1 MQMKRFLFMAIVA
14 AGALC
19 GCGNK
24 STANNATA
32 DAEKN
37 DSTLILYYSQT
48 GATKSVAEE
57 LQKCLGC
64 DITAIEAVKP
74 YDGDYAATIQRWRS
88 EVDNN
93 EKVELLPLT
102 VNLDDYNTIFLGYP
116 IWGGTYALP
125 MSSFLT
131 DNSLKGKKVVTFAT
145 FGSGGIDSSTADVA
159 KAQPEATVVKGYG
172 VRNARVAKAPAEI
185 NRFLIENGYIAG
197 EITPLPAFSEPVAV
211 TDQDKSIFDQAC
223 GNYQFPLGT
232 PVMVANRTTP
242 DGIDYKYDVKS
253 QTPDGKESTSTIY
266 VTVVKDSLPEFT
278 EVVRH

>member
-1 MQMKRFLFMAIVA
+1 MKKLLFMSIMAVT
-14 AGALC
+14 ALC

-24 STANNATA
+24 STAESNPEAKVEN
-32 DAEKN
+32 N
-37 DSTLILYYSQT
+37 DSTLIVYYSQT

-57 LQKCLGC
+57 LQKQLGC
-64 DITAIEAVKP
+64 DITVIEAVKP

-88 EVDNN
+88 EVENN
-93 EKVELLPLT
+93 EKVELTPIT

-125 MSSFLT
+125 MASFLA

-145 FGSGGIDSSTADVA
+145 FGSGGIESSTADVA

-172 VRNARVAKAPAEI
+172 VRNARVDKAPAEI
-185 NRFLIENGYIAG
+185 TRFLIENGYIPG
-197 EITPLPAFSEPVAV
+197 DIQPLPAYSEPIPV
-211 TDQDKSIFDQAC
+211 TKEDKTIFDQAC

-232 PVMVANRTTP
+232 PIMVASRTTP

-253 QTPDGKESTSTIY
+253 QTPDGKEASSTIY
-266 VTVVKDSLPEFT
+266 VTVMKDSVPEFT